1 MGSHRAPDRRE
12 EPDRPPRQDP
22 GPVAPETQDM
32 RAVRPPW
39 STETSPAP
47 QVPPPLRRGDP
58 PLAQG
63 RLTVPAGADD
73 HLSGGGRPVDTV
85 LPEAPVYPDTR
96 GAPVDW
102 HRRPGKPESRPE
114 PVLNAA
120 KIAGALA
127 GVILAIGGL
136 LRLIGVVD
144 IGDAELQRVADDASS
159 VVLTVGVLWAT
170 VGPWVLARWRARPR
184 VTPLSDPRDA
194 RGRRLV
200 PED

>member
-1 MGSHRAPDRRE
+1 MGSHRAPDRPE
-12 EPDRPPRQDP
+12 EPDRLPRQAP

-47 QVPPPLRRGDP
+47 QAPPPLRRGDP
-58 PLAQG
+58 A
-63 RLTVPAGADD
+63 VPAWADD

-85 LPEAPVYPDTR
+85 LPEGPAEPETR

-102 HRRPGKPESRPE
+102 KRRPGKPESRPE